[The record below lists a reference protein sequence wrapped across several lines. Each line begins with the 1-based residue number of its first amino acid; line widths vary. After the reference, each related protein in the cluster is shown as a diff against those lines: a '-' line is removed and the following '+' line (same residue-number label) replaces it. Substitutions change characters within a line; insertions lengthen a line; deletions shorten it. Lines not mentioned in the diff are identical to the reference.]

1 MSDLAKRRA
10 YIEQLWIV
18 SRHRAEWLR
27 STSAA
32 PAPLNLEICCH
43 DVVWAYDDDNLA
55 ETAKSIEASDT
66 DCANYIIYDLDET
79 RLAPDQ
85 QLHRER
91 AGYLRKV
98 REGHR
103 SRPGDRLA
111 TSRRPQGAFPR

>member
-79 RLAPDQ
+79 
-85 QLHRER
+85 HEN
-91 AGYLRKV
+91 GEFKS
-98 REGHR
+98 
-103 SRPGDRLA
+103 SRPILTVSGWAERKW
-111 TSRRPQGAFPR
+111 